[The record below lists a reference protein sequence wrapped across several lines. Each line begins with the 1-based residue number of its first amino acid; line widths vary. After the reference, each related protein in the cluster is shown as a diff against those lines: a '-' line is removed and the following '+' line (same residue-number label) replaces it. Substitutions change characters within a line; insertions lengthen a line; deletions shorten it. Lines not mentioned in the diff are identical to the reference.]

1 MMKKIILS
9 LAICFSLFIPMAIYA
24 QTSNSTP
31 APVNGTQTSAGLS
44 TVFLDNPLGTTNT
57 PQALIGRAIS
67 AILGLVGSLALIMF
81 IYGGFLWMTSAG
93 NPEQVKKGKETF
105 VWAIFG
111 LVIVF
116 FSYALV
122 NFVVGV
128 LTKGA
133 AK

>member
-1 MMKKIILS
+1 MISFKKIFAWFFLLVLLLTS
-9 LAICFSLFIPMAIYA
+9 TSVLAAETKLK
-24 QTSNSTP
+24 
-31 APVNGTQTSAGLS
+31 
-44 TVFLDNPLGTTNT
+44 DPLE
-57 PQALIGRAIS
+57 AIS
-67 AILGLVGSLALIMF
+67 GKKTGSEAVPFIVGNILKGVLGVVGVVALCYF